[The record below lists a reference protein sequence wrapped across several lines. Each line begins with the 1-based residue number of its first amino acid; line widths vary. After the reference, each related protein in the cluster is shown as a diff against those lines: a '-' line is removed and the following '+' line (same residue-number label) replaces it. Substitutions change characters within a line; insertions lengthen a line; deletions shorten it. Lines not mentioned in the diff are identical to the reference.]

1 MRAILRI
8 VVVLAGFSLQARAGL
23 EFAAERLVLDTAPD
37 AELADADFAFTNKGP
52 DSVKIT
58 NVMSSCQCLSAEAP
72 EGEIKPGAEGK
83 VHSVFKV
90 GAFSGTVEKQLVVRY
105 EEAGRV
111 LDKVLTVVV
120 KVPELIR
127 VEPTTLKWIV
137 GGEAKEQTFR
147 VLMLAEEPIHLM
159 TVKCSRPEFD
169 FTVEKVKDGR
179 EYLVKVKP
187 TKLEE
192 PMLSLFTFDTD
203 CKFPKF
209 RNVMAFGQAG
219 KPAPSKP

>member
-8 VVVLAGFSLQARAGL
+8 VLVLAGIALHARAGL
-23 EFAAERLVLDTAPD
+23 EFATERLVLDTAPD
-37 AELADADFAFTNKGP
+37 AELADADFTFTNKGP

-58 NVMSSCQCLSAEAP
+58 NVMSSCQCLTAEAP
-72 EGEIKPGAEGK
+72 EGEIKPGAQGK

-105 EEAGRV
+105 EEDGRV

-127 VEPTTLKWIV
+127 IEPTTLKWGV

-147 VLMLAEEPIHLM
+147 VLMLAEAPINLM
-159 TVKCSRPEFD
+159 TVSCSRKEFD
-169 FTVEKVKDGR
+169 FTVEKVKEGR

-187 TKLEE
+187 TKMDE
-192 PMLSLFTFDTD
+192 PMLSLFSFTTD

-209 RNVMAFGQAG
+209 RTAMAFGEVK
-219 KPAPSKP
+219 KPAPPAP